1 MTTKLASWGN
11 SVGLR
16 LPKNMISEMGLGAG
30 SEVELTMVSGQL
42 VLKAVRKKLSLK
54 EILSRGKPDVK
65 YSEYWDDIPQGNE
78 IW

>member
-1 MTTKLASWGN
+1 M
-11 SVGLR
+11 GLR

-30 SEVELTMVSGQL
+30 SEVELTLVSGQL
-42 VLKAVRKKLSLK
+42 VLKAVRKKLSLQ
-54 EILSRGKPDVK
+54 EILSRGKPGVK